1 MLDNFSSLDDDIED
15 NTKISI
21 VMIGDTSVGKS
32 SLVSAFTDKPVN
44 QVSLA
49 TIGIEQH
56 SKIVNYQNV
65 NYLVKIW
72 DTCGQERF
80 RNISKNYI
88 RSGDGLIL
96 VYDLTNETTYD
107 TLNKWLD
114 DIKESCH
121 ENIPIVIAEN
131 KNDLERVV
139 DKESSDELR
148 IKYPKIPIIET
159 SMLDKNLVNKCFMK
173 LIAMIVNQH
182 QLDLNN
188 NRKRPSTQALKKAKT
203 KKKKK
208 NCCV

>member
-1 MLDNFSSLDDDIED
+1 MLGDFSSLDDGIED

-21 VMIGDTSVGKS
+21 VMIGDSSVGKS
-32 SLVSAFTDKPVN
+32 SLISAFTDKPVN
-44 QVSLA
+44 QLSFA

-56 SKIVNYQNV
+56 SKIVNYRNV

-131 KNDLERVV
+131 KNDLQRVV

-148 IKYPKIPIIET
+148 IKYPNIPIFET

-173 LIAMIVNQH
+173 LIAMIVKQH

-188 NRKRPSTQALKKAKT
+188 ISQEQSTQKLKKVKTRT
-203 KKKKK
+203 KKKK
-208 NCCV
+208 CCD

>member
-1 MLDNFSSLDDDIED
+1 MLGDFSSLDDGIED

-21 VMIGDTSVGKS
+21 VMIGDSSVGKS
-32 SLVSAFTDKPVN
+32 SLISAFTDKPVN
-44 QVSLA
+44 QLSFA

-56 SKIVNYQNV
+56 SKIVNYRNV

-131 KNDLERVV
+131 KNDLQRVV

-148 IKYPKIPIIET
+148 IKYPNIPIFET

-173 LIAMIVNQH
+173 LIAMIVKQH

-188 NRKRPSTQALKKAKT
+188 ISQEQSTQTLKKVKTRT
-203 KKKKK
+203 KKKK
-208 NCCV
+208 CCD

>member
-1 MLDNFSSLDDDIED
+1 
-15 NTKISI
+15 
-21 VMIGDTSVGKS
+21 MIGDTSVGKS

-173 LIAMIVNQH
+173 LIAMIVHQH

>member
-173 LIAMIVNQH
+173 LIAMIVHQH